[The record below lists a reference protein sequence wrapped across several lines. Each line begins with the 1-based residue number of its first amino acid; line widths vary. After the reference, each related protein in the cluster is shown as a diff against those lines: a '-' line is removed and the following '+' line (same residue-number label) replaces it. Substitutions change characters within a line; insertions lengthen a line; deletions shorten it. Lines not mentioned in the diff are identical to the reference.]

1 MFRILILLIVLGLVW
16 FLIGFLPLPEPF
28 PLLVKVVIVLVL
40 IWELLAIAGYARSIT
55 NRPPP
60 P

>member
-1 MFRILILLIVLGLVW
+1 MVRIIMLLIVLGLVW

-28 PLLVKVVIVLVL
+28 PLLIHVVIILCL
-40 IWELLAIAGYARSIT
+40 IWELLALAGYTRSFL
-55 NRPPP
+55 NNPPP